1 MHVKYPAKSLLISML
16 NYVKDDKYLGL
27 FKEKNIE

>member
-1 MHVKYPAKSLLISML
+1 MF

-27 FKEKNIE
+27 FKEKNIEQMYIVIKKINE